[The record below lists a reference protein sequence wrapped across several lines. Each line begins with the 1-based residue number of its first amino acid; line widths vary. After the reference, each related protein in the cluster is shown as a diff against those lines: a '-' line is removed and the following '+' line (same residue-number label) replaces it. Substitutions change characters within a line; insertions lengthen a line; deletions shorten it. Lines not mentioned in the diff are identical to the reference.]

1 MTKQADA
8 REGDPQI
15 VAVTAG
21 ASGIGRVVA
30 EAFLE
35 RGSVVYVCDVDA
47 AALKRAES
55 AAQEATSRAKAP
67 TSTSHEVAS
76 DTDGTTRDCG
86 TAHWIQA
93 DVSRYED
100 VRNFFAQIE
109 KEQGLLDVL
118 VNNAGIAG
126 PTAPAEV
133 VDPADWDRTINVN
146 LNGQFYCAREAIP
159 LLKAAGGGSIVNMSS
174 NAGVSGLPLRAP
186 YTASKWAVIGLTKT
200 LAMELGVH
208 KIRVN
213 ALCPGSVSGER
224 IERVIERDAAERG
237 MTTDQIR
244 DVYLRQSSMRVFASA
259 EDVANTILF
268 LSSDEGGVISGQ
280 AIGLD
285 GHTET
290 QANWLD

>member
-1 MTKQADA
+1 MTGQAETQD
-8 REGDPQI
+8 GDPRI
-15 VAVTAG
+15 VAITAG

-35 RGSVVYVCDVDA
+35 RGSIVYLCDIDA
-47 AALKRAES
+47 DALKEAAS
-55 AAQEATSRAKAP
+55 ADVSP
-67 TSTSHEVAS
+67 P
-76 DTDGTTRDCG
+76 G

-100 VRNFFAQIE
+100 VQRFFARIE
-109 KEQGLLDVL
+109 EEQGRLDVL

-126 PTAPAEV
+126 PTAPAAD
-133 VDPADWDRTINVN
+133 VDPADWDRTIAVN

-159 LLKAAGGGSIVNMSS
+159 LLKAAGGGSMVNMSS
-174 NAGVSGLPLRAP
+174 NAGVSALPLRAP

-213 ALCPGSVSGER
+213 AICPGSVSSER
-224 IERVIERDAAERG
+224 IDRVIESDAAERG
-237 MTTDQIR
+237 MTADQIR
-244 DVYLRQSSMRVFASA
+244 DVYLRQSSMRIFASA
-259 EDVANTILF
+259 DDVANMILF

-280 AIGLD
+280 AICID

>member
-1 MTKQADA
+1 MTRQAGTPE
-8 REGDPQI
+8 RDPQI
-15 VAVTAG
+15 VAITAG

-30 EAFLE
+30 EAFLKQ
-35 RGSVVYVCDVDA
+35 GSVVYVCDVDA
-47 AALKRAES
+47 AALREAES
-55 AAQEATSRAKAP
+55 AAKAP
-67 TSTSHEVAS
+67 TSTSHEVAP
-76 DTDGTTRDCG
+76 DTGETTRDRG

-100 VRNFFAQIE
+100 VRSFFDRIAD
-109 KEQGLLDVL
+109 EQGRLDVL

-133 VDPADWDRTINVN
+133 VDPADWDRTIEVN

-159 LLKAAGGGSIVNMSS
+159 LLKAAGGGSIINMSS
-174 NAGVSGLPLRAP
+174 NAGFSGLPLRAP

-208 KIRVN
+208 EIRVN

-268 LSSDEGGVISGQ
+268 LSSDEGRVISGQ